1 LRHALTLIL
10 AVVLSVAC
18 SHAEPAAQGHAALE
32 LTGRVVDAANI
43 LDAETEKRLS
53 EKLAL
58 AQQQYGPQM
67 VVVTTPT
74 LNSKAIESYSFDL
87 VNAWGIGDKKRN
99 DGLMLLVAPTERR
112 VRIEVGRGIEGSF
125 SNAFAGEI
133 LRENIIPYFQGGN
146 LAGGIEAGVD
156 RMIAKMKAF
165 PTIPANDNPTET
177 VKDKAA

>member
-1 LRHALTLIL
+1 LRHALSLIL

-18 SHAEPAAQGHAALE
+18 SRAEPVAQGQAALK

-43 LDAETEKRLS
+43 LDPEIEKRLT

-67 VVVTTPT
+67 VIVTTPT
-74 LNSKAIESYSFDL
+74 LNGKTIESYSLDL
-87 VNAWGIGDKKRN
+87 ANAWGIGDKKRN

-125 SNAFAGEI
+125 SDAFAGEI

-156 RMIAKMKAF
+156 RMIAKMKAV
-165 PTIPANDNPTET
+165 PTIPANDNSAEMA
-177 VKDKAA
+177 KDKAA